1 MVNHKWEHI
10 TDLDPHQHVARRDIR
25 ALAHVWIEHRCRLGH
40 LPAYRMF
47 ETRLKREWAIET
59 GLIENIYAFGRGA
72 TKLLIEHG
80 ISSALIPRQDAA
92 NPDHV
97 AAMIKD
103 QELAVN
109 GLFEFAKSHR
119 CLSTSY
125 IKEIHALMTRHQEN
139 VECLD
144 SLGRMVTMPLNSG
157 QYKTRPNNPHRPE
170 NGGVHEY
177 CPPEHV
183 ASEMDQLIRWHH
195 EHQERGVAPEVEAAW
210 LHHRFIQI
218 HPFQDGNGR
227 VARALA
233 TLVFIKA
240 NWFPLVVRSDQKAD
254 YIEALEMAASGD
266 LVPLVDY
273 FSRWQKKAFTRALQ
287 IAEEAKQEQ
296 KVADTIASV
305 RRQLQR
311 RKDSLP
317 QKWEAVKSIAGVLR
331 LHAEKRL
338 QDVADELKF
347 AMRDILEDSTFFADG
362 ASDDSGQSHFY
373 RFQIFE
379 TAKALDY
386 YANLQAYKAWTRLVL
401 RSGDQTDVLIS
412 FHGIG
417 YDFQGVLAC
426 SASFFQRSESEEGEH
441 EIGPVKSLMD
451 EVFLISYNETADEAK
466 SRFSKWLEEAIA
478 RGIRLWNKSVL

>member
-1 MVNHKWEHI
+1 MADHKWRHI
-10 TDLDPHQHVARRDIR
+10 EDLDPLHDHAKNDIR
-25 ALAHVWIEHRCRLGH
+25 ALANVWREHRDRWGSQ
-40 LPAYRMF
+40 PAYRLF

-59 GLIENIYAFGRGA
+59 GLIENIYAFGRGV

-139 VECLD
+139 VECMD

-157 QYKTRPNNPHRPE
+157 QYKTRPNNPHNPQ
-170 NGGVHEY
+170 NGTVHEY

-183 ASEMDQLIRWHH
+183 DAEMDQLIKWHR
-195 EHQERGVAPEVEAAW
+195 EHQDRGVEPEVEAAW

-233 TLVFIKA
+233 TLVFINA
-240 NWFPLVVRSDQKAD
+240 NWFPLVVRSDQKAE
-254 YIEALEMAASGD
+254 YFAALENADFGD
-266 LVPLVDY
+266 LEPLVRY
-273 FSRWQKKAFTRALQ
+273 FTRWQKKAFTRALQ

-317 QKWEAVKSIAGVLR
+317 QKWEAVKSIAEVLR

-373 RFQIFE
+373 RFQINQ

-451 EVFLISYNETADEAK
+451 EVFLIPYNETADEAK